1 MAINLNQSLQN
12 NQVGTQPLAG
22 TGAAYQ
28 DPTPYFGSSFDG
40 TRFNDPSFQFQ
51 YSQSGVPANPLNPAT
66 LPALRSAGG
75 GTSSVDPTFLP
86 YLQLGLRGAEQLF
99 LNQAPSLYPGQM
111 YVDPSRQ
118 TLAALQGMEQ
128 TAYAAQPIL
137 GAGVQAFLSGAG
149 KGAERISVPSGPVSG
164 QSVLEGLASGT
175 GIAGEKLQQLYGA
188 AGQPIAGQD
197 LYRQAIGGGL
207 QNLAM
212 PGFQQVAGGSFLQ
225 GSPYRDALIQAAT
238 RPLAQQFSEQVIP
251 GISSQF
257 SAAGR
262 YGSGAMQRAQSGATE
277 AFGRALGDV
286 TANITAADYARERG
300 FQESAR
306 QQLAGLS
313 QQDIANRFAG
323 AGALGAAQQAQI
335 AQQLGIARELG
346 SSQLSAAQALGQIG
360 ISQQSAQTQAAIAN
374 ANAAEAAARRQLE
387 AAQLA
392 GNIYQQQFAP
402 SQMLG
407 QVGSA
412 YEQIAAQP
420 LQEDIMRYQYQQQ
433 LPYQQL
439 AGYTSSIYG
448 APFSSAVQ
456 QSQSNPFLGALGGAA
471 IGGQLFGP
479 IGAIGGGLLGAFG
492 S

>member
-1 MAINLNQSLQN
+1 MDETQLMTT
-12 NQVGTQPLAG
+12 QV
-22 TGAAYQ
+22 
-28 DPTPYFGSSFDG
+28 
-40 TRFNDPSFQFQ
+40 
-51 YSQSGVPANPLNPAT
+51 VNPLNPAT
-66 LPALRSAGG
+66 LPELRSAGG
-75 GTSSVDPTFLP
+75 GKSSVDPTFLP

-99 LNQAPSLYPGQM
+99 LNQAPSLFPGQM
-111 YVDPSRQ
+111 YVSPSEQ
-118 TLAALQGMEQ
+118 TLSALRGMESAIGQ
-128 TAYAAQPIL
+128 AQPIL
-137 GAGVQAFLSGAG
+137 GAGSEAFRAGAA
-149 KGAERISVPSGPVSG
+149 GAAKINIPTGPVAG
-164 QSVLEGLASGT
+164 QDILQQLASGG
-175 GIAGEKLQQLYGA
+175 GIGGQQLQSLYGA
-188 AGQPIAGQD
+188 AGQPMAGQG
-197 LYRQAIGGGL
+197 LYQQAMGGGL
-207 QNLAM
+207 QNLALQ
-212 PGFQQVAGGSFLQ
+212 GTQQVAGGGFLQ
-225 GSPYRDALIQAAT
+225 GSPYREAMIQAAT
-238 RPLAQQFSEQVIP
+238 RPLTQQFAEQVIP

-300 FQESAR
+300 FQEAAR

-335 AQQLGIARELG
+335 GQQADIARLIASG
-346 SSQLSAAQALGQIG
+346 QLSAAQALGNIG
-360 ISQQSAQTQAAIAN
+360 MNQQQLQAQAAIQQGQLQ
-374 ANAAEAAARRQLE
+374 ESAARRQLE
-387 AAQLA
+387 AAGRA
-392 GNIYQQQFAP
+392 GDIYQQQFAP

-420 LQEDIMRYQYQQQ
+420 LQEQIMRYQYQQQ

-448 APFSSAVQ
+448 APFTSAPQ
-456 QSQSNPFLGALGGAA
+456 NQGTSSNPFLGALGGAA

-479 IGAIGGGLLGAFG
+479 VGAIGGGLLGALG